1 MCSTISSSACLSIAV
16 FLMTSPEPEPVSKK
30 PAYQPTAPPDWP
42 KATEKSNPSPSPMRQ
57 KIYTIVAVLWCAIF
71 PAGQHLLSAMT
82 NSPDF
87 AVEQGIAVLV
97 TMFVFGLAAVLLD
110 PKKNQKSTN
119 PPRLRD

>member
-1 MCSTISSSACLSIAV
+1 
-16 FLMTSPEPEPVSKK
+16 
-30 PAYQPTAPPDWP
+30 
-42 KATEKSNPSPSPMRQ
+42 
-57 KIYTIVAVLWCAIF
+57 
-71 PAGQHLLSAMT
+71 MT

-110 PKKNQKSTN
+110 PNKNQKSTN

>member
-1 MCSTISSSACLSIAV
+1 
-16 FLMTSPEPEPVSKK
+16 
-30 PAYQPTAPPDWP
+30 
-42 KATEKSNPSPSPMRQ
+42 MRQ